1 MAVTKNVRKL
11 SSDSADELL
20 SIDIAER
27 DAQGRK
33 IIDTYATKGEIPT
46 ALPADGGNAD
56 YATNAGNA
64 GNCNG
69 HTLGCDV
76 PANAKFTDTWRGIT
90 VGGTALT
97 SSQTLTISAGTG
109 VTITNN
115 GNGSFTIS
123 SSNHVYKGTSSSTI
137 YLSNALFKANH
148 VYEIYPRNGNSTF
161 TVYWRDANN
170 NSVSW
175 TCSKLTVRVISKR
188 TSHSPSY
195 KQAIMLIWGDDFN
208 YGSSNE
214 DYAWFAQPRRQ
225 EVYGIQ
231 SNFYISG
238 YFNIYDMSN

>member
-1 MAVTKNVRKL
+1 MSTRPVKKL
-11 SSDSADELL
+11 KDSSGNNAL
-20 SIDIAER
+20 IKVDIAVR
-27 DAQGRK
+27 DSQGRVIK
-33 IIDTYATKGEIPT
+33 DTYAEKSEIPT
-46 ALPADGGNAD
+46 RLPAQGGNAD

-64 GNCNG
+64 SNCNS

-109 VTITNN
+109 INITSN

-123 SSNHVYKGTSSSTI
+123 SSNHVYKATSSSTV

-161 TVYWRDANN
+161 TVYWKDVNN
-170 NSVSW
+170 NTVSW

-188 TSHSPSY
+188 TSHSSSY

-225 EVYGIQ
+225 EVYGTQ
-231 SNFYISG
+231 S
-238 YFNIYDMSN
+238 NIYDMSN